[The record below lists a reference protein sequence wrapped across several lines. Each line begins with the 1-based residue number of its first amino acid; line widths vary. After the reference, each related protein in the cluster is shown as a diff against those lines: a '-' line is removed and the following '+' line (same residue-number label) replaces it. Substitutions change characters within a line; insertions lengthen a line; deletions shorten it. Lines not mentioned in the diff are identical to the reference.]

1 MLGRGWHSTVEGE
14 ARPQISSAGRLYF
27 VPGLFISA
35 DLKPFPKPLLILGP
49 SSFMGKSK
57 WAFWL
62 APGRHSPSRR
72 RRFNL
77 FYNLQL
83 FLLLSRALGP
93 WGPQR
98 PLQRWCF

>member
-1 MLGRGWHSTVEGE
+1 MLGRGLHSTVEGE
-14 ARPQISSAGRLYF
+14 AQPQISSAGRLYF

-72 RRFNL
+72 RCFNL

-83 FLLLSRALGP
+83 SPSLACSRTLGSSKTTAEVV
-93 WGPQR
+93 
-98 PLQRWCF
+98 L